1 MSDKDYKYDLTLGS
15 ISGLAGRNPYYQD
28 NNKPT
33 FTLFTGGQFAKE
45 QFNIYK
51 LGIAGNVP
59 LGESGRTRLTAY
71 GSIGNAV
78 QGSLELSHE
87 IPITGNLSFVGSAGT
102 EGAFSFTDRFQYQNE
117 FESGEQR
124 KYHSLSGNFNDDAS
138 VISSETVIPYN
149 LDITYEGHKPL
160 HPDSITAITKDFI
173 KLDTRVKGFT
183 NSQNE
188 ITTNNNYLRGY
199 ARGELKYENGN
210 FFAGA
215 GVELRAESRVGVKNS
230 NFTFDNLNVST
241 DNTSE
246 VEYNSYYEQAEGE
259 YNPNAANSESMHV
272 WTLMHRYIDYNN
284 TVDLNNVSFKGAQDT
299 EIGLG
304 KTTLSVLPTLRVGYR
319 NDHFQATAG
328 TDFQSFRVNFG
339 ANFEEPL
346 TTSRGPHKLHRQMS
360 NPYDS
365 HMDVS
370 LTALTKGGI
379 NAAMVAIGGHVAF
392 DDNGTGMDAEIGIG
406 NAVRGSL
413 GFNKEFGINN
423 NLAATAGFGVEGAV
437 SLTQKDEYV
446 SSLIVD
452 KTLSDEQEIIAYL
465 EPGGHPLYDWEIL
478 NDGHYTFNSNMNSE
492 ITNSITIPRH
502 NAYAQAQAG
511 IRYTNDRGNLNVGL
525 NLTGGIHIK
534 YEPQT
539 MISNDLEMTHKNS
552 YTAGFFQSSGYY
564 IEWDDVV
571 EGNAM
576 LEMTGN
582 IYNSENITSKI
593 DFNQQVYIKTG
604 FKPTIIPYTGFG
616 LSGNYTIPGTS
627 AGIGGQV
634 GANVEFAKDNI
645 NIPAYGLVKLTLKVK

>member
-328 TDFQSFRVNFG
+328 TDS
-339 ANFEEPL
+339 
-346 TTSRGPHKLHRQMS
+346 K
-360 NPYDS
+360 
-365 HMDVS
+365 VS
-370 LTALTKGGI
+370 
-379 NAAMVAIGGHVAF
+379 
-392 DDNGTGMDAEIGIG
+392 E
-406 NAVRGSL
+406 
-413 GFNKEFGINN
+413 
-423 NLAATAGFGVEGAV
+423 
-437 SLTQKDEYV
+437 
-446 SSLIVD
+446 
-452 KTLSDEQEIIAYL
+452 
-465 EPGGHPLYDWEIL
+465 
-478 NDGHYTFNSNMNSE
+478 
-492 ITNSITIPRH
+492 
-502 NAYAQAQAG
+502 
-511 IRYTNDRGNLNVGL
+511 
-525 NLTGGIHIK
+525 
-534 YEPQT
+534 
-539 MISNDLEMTHKNS
+539 
-552 YTAGFFQSSGYY
+552 
-564 IEWDDVV
+564 
-571 EGNAM
+571 
-576 LEMTGN
+576 
-582 IYNSENITSKI
+582 
-593 DFNQQVYIKTG
+593 
-604 FKPTIIPYTGFG
+604 
-616 LSGNYTIPGTS
+616 
-627 AGIGGQV
+627 
-634 GANVEFAKDNI
+634 
-645 NIPAYGLVKLTLKVK
+645 